1 MIVIDSLD
9 YNYMVV
15 GYSDKSLGWIMSRD
29 REMSE
34 GLYAQILGELVK
46 KFDYNKDSFEK
57 VIQHK

>member
-1 MIVIDSLD
+1 
-9 YNYMVV
+9 MVV
-15 GYSDKSLGWIMSRD
+15 GYPDKSLGWIMSRD

-34 GLYAQILGELVK
+34 GLYTQILSELVK